1 MTTTL
6 AWVAVILLL
15 PFLLLLRATES
26 QAQTV
31 RRLRSQG
38 WTQQRIADRLQIT
51 RYRVRQAL
59 A

>member
-15 PFLLLLRATES
+15 PVLLLLRATES
-26 QAQTV
+26 QDQTV
-31 RRLRSQG
+31 RRLRTQG

-51 RYRVRQAL
+51 RYRVRLAL

>member
-15 PFLLLLRATES
+15 PVLLLLRATES
-26 QAQTV
+26 QGQTV